1 MTMLKLRLGDIQV
14 LDKCPL
20 LGEVYVD
27 AWPITSYLRIALKYH
42 QSPETR
48 LRILQQQQQQQH
60 KNELLKVCFL
70 IVLSGAVRLKSDPPT
85 EEHQVPPYLARICR
99 RAVAAAG
106 HTEDSRYGEGD

>member
-20 LGEVYVD
+20 LGEVYVE

-48 LRILQQQQQQQH
+48 LRILQQQH

-70 IVLSGAVRLKSDPPT
+70 IVLSVAVRSKSDP
-85 EEHQVPPYLARICR
+85 
-99 RAVAAAG
+99 
-106 HTEDSRYGEGD
+106 